1 MLVVLEGI
9 DGSGKTTVSKLVKQ
23 QLEAAGKSVAEMDYP
38 GYTKTKGGK
47 LVGAMLNGDYKE
59 LAPEIAAT
67 LFALDRFE
75 LKPELEAKL
84 LLHDIVIANRYVTSN
99 LAYQL
104 CRDVWREKNQ
114 DLAKLIYALEFE
126 VYKQP
131 LPDIVINLKIPANY
145 AVKNIVSK
153 AKRSYTDSS
162 LDIYEQDVAYLSR
175 VELFYEF
182 TLVKLLPDSIL
193 YYNLDTIRN
202 GHLLAPEELA
212 KRVTKLLLNNTTNT
226 EEAK

>member
-9 DGSGKTTVSKLVKQ
+9 DGSGKTTVSKLIKQ
-23 QLEAAGKSVAEMDYP
+23 QLEAVGKTVAQMDYP
-38 GYTKTKGGK
+38 GYEKTKGGE
-47 LVGAMLNGDYKE
+47 LVGAMLNGDYGDVDPK
-59 LAPEIAAT
+59 LAAT
-67 LFALDRFE
+67 LFALDRYE

-84 LLHDIVIANRYVTSN
+84 LLHDVVIANRYATSN

-104 CRDVWREKNQ
+104 CRDVFKEKNKE
-114 DLAKLIYALEFE
+114 LAKFIYALEFE

-131 LPDIVINLKIPANY
+131 LPDVIINLKIPANY

-153 AKRSYTDSS
+153 AKRSYTDSA
-162 LDIYEQDVAYLSR
+162 LDIYEQDIAYLSR

-182 TLVKLLPDSIL
+182 SLVKLLPSDIE

-202 GHLLAPEELA
+202 GHLLAPEEIA
-212 KRVTKLLLNNTTNT
+212 KRVTKLLLDKNSKN
-226 EEAK
+226 